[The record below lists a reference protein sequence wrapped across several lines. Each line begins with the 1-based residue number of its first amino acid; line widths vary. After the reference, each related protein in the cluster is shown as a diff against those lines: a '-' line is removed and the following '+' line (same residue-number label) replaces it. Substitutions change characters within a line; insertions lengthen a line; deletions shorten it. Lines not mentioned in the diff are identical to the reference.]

1 MMTSKQQKLDKIVK
15 IWNTDKYWTPP
26 SYQFMADKIGTTKS
40 LVARYVRLLKK
51 EKKI

>member
-1 MMTSKQQKLDKIVK
+1 MTSKQQKLNKIVK
-15 IWNTDKYWTPP
+15 IWQNPRNWTPP
-26 SYQFMADKIGTTKS
+26 SYQFMADKLGTTKS

>member
-1 MMTSKQQKLDKIVK
+1 MTTKEKKLNQIIKL
-15 IWNTDKYWTPP
+15 WNTDKYWTPP